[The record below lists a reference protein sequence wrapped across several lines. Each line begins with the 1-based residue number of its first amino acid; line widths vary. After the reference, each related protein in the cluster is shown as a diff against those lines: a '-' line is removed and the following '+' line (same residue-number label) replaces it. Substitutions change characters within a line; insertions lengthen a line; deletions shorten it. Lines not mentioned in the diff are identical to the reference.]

1 MAIGAINPDQMIS
14 SLSRAAG
21 KTTGAGAKP
30 AGKGFGE
37 AITDAVKQLN
47 DLQHQ
52 ADTAAFEVA
61 TGQSEDLHS
70 ALVTVEE
77 ASLAMELSI
86 QVRNKLIE
94 SYQEIMRMQ
103 V

>member
-1 MAIGAINPDQMIS
+1 MAIGAINPEQMIS
-14 SLSRAAG
+14 RLSRTTG
-21 KTTGAGAKP
+21 TGAGAKP
-30 AGKGFGE
+30 AGPGFGS

-47 DLQHQ
+47 DLQQQ
-52 ADTAAFEVA
+52 ADTASFEVA
-61 TGQSEDLHS
+61 TGQSDDLHS

-77 ASLAMELSI
+77 ASLALELSI

>member
-1 MAIGAINPDQMIS
+1 MTIGAINPEQMIS
-14 SLSRAAG
+14 SLSRSAG
-21 KTTGAGAKP
+21 RKAGVEAKP
-30 AGKGFGE
+30 AVGFGS

-47 DLQHQ
+47 DLQQ
-52 ADTAAFEVA
+52 QSNTAAFEVA

-70 ALVTVEE
+70 ALVTMEE
-77 ASLAMELSI
+77 ASLALELSI